1 MCIGILYW
9 CWELKLHVSL
19 LSYAYKLGEGGN
31 LIWAIF
37 LHFSGTDND
46 KMKIVGEI
54 SCWEKILYVGKIFA
68 KKILYGRKILCS
80 EKFYSLTL

>member
-1 MCIGILYW
+1 MCIGIMHW

-19 LSYAYKLGEGGN
+19 LYEYKLGEGGN

-54 SCWEKILYVGKIFA
+54 SCWEKILYVGKILA
-68 KKILYGRKILCS
+68 KKFLYGRKILFS